1 MLAFFS
7 KTDDYIQPSYDEGC
21 GKEMPDLHYHH
32 SYEIYLL
39 TKGKRTYLI
48 DDSLYEIN
56 EGDVILIPP
65 MKLHKTL
72 GKDEYERY
80 LITFTDNYL
89 SGYFTKDAKE
99 MLLSCFASRCIHLEG
114 YKLHSMKYFIE
125 KIMQSYEKKDNMSFI
140 YFSNIM
146 AILTECMQTSANIQ
160 PLTSNTNKTI
170 LSIIE
175 YIDAN
180 YKTISTIEQIANEHF
195 ITKYHLCRMF
205 KTATD
210 ISLVKYINTVKIHKA
225 CKLLDNTN
233 KNITEI
239 AYETGFNSSMYFC
252 KTFKSL
258 MGMTPTEYK
267 KHLHPGKKN
276 KTADN
281 TIYI

>member
-1 MLAFFS
+1 
-7 KTDDYIQPSYDEGC
+7 
-21 GKEMPDLHYHH
+21 
-32 SYEIYLL
+32 
-39 TKGKRTYLI
+39 
-48 DDSLYEIN
+48 
-56 EGDVILIPP
+56 
-65 MKLHKTL
+65 
-72 GKDEYERY
+72 
-80 LITFTDNYL
+80 
-89 SGYFTKDAKE
+89 
-99 MLLSCFASRCIHLEG
+99 
-114 YKLHSMKYFIE
+114 
-125 KIMQSYEKKDNMSFI
+125 
-140 YFSNIM
+140 M

-252 KTFKSL
+252 KTFKVL
-258 MGMTPTEYK
+258 MGMTPTEYRK
-267 KHLHPGKKN
+267 NTPGGGK
-276 KTADN
+276 
-281 TIYI
+281 